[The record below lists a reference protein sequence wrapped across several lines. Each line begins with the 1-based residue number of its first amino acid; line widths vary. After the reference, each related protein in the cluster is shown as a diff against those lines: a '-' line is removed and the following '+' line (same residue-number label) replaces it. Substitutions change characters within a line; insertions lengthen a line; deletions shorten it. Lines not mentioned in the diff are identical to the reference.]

1 MRNFLDKI
9 KNLRL
14 WAILG
19 TACRKVGAFFVR
31 VGKAIATG
39 LIKAAKAVAAAAKC
53 FGRWVLLH
61 WRAVAVGAAAV
72 VLAVGVFLAL
82 FLTLPVKTVEI
93 EGEVLLLQGEEYGG
107 GLNVKATTKAGLVH
121 REEVLPKML
130 SGFDPN
136 VTGEQKV
143 TVSYGKRK
151 VSATLN
157 VIPTAEVTL
166 RVREGSLPLEF
177 EPNDPFPQSGV
188 FDLYYAGKLIRS
200 APITRASAPGFSSLL
215 SGNYE
220 IFLNYRMG
228 LSIPYSYRVLEIIES
243 ITPTGVLYAPQGAAL
258 SKNNAVGNLRFL
270 VKYKDGTE
278 EYVMI
283 YDDRILVQDDVLES
297 RDGDYQGNVKLSY
310 KGVEVVCPVTAY
322 KGDLLA
328 PRLVKLHLDKTVY
341 AVGED
346 FDYSK
351 AYLEVE
357 YERFGGTPVL
367 LRSTESTIFLMER
380 QGDPEN
386 YTLTPITDGS
396 ASITFDTVRTYDV
409 VAQYMGVESEP
420 VTLRVI
426 SEEDSTRV
434 TGLST
439 TWRGRKEGPPLKGQ
453 ELEFDDAE
461 LTVEYGFGYR
471 VEMVP
476 LTAEMVTGYDKNT
489 PGDQDV
495 TIAFDD
501 FFEVI
506 TLRVGDPDSS
516 EITRIFAVVAW
527 NEPTRYSDDELVV
540 PETAYLSVEIG
551 YGGSPDQ
558 KVYLKDNSEVTIEGF
573 VPQNLEPQTLTIG
586 YKGFVVII
594 TDFQILDDRSKEMAY
609 LIGPSAINID
619 VGEDLDLD
627 GYVCTVG
634 YNTGSD
640 DDEVWTFAELLEK
653 GGEIV
658 WVNAPYNKNVPD
670 AYYFYLSY
678 GGFRCGTI
686 TLYVEG
692 ETAVAAT
699 GIRLDTQNATTTYG
713 VGAALDITG
722 MKLYLVYSNGYEE
735 DVTAYFSESSVT
747 GFSTAQAGEFTATVS
762 YLSDEG
768 AFVTGFDYT
777 VV

>member
-1 MRNFLDKI
+1 MRNFWNKI

-19 TACRKVGAFFVR
+19 EACRKVGAFFVR
-31 VGKAIATG
+31 VGKAVAVG
-39 LIKAAKAVAAAAKC
+39 LSKAAKAVVTAARCAIGWCA
-53 FGRWVLLH
+53 LH

-72 VLAVGVFLAL
+72 VFAVGVFLAL
-82 FLTLPVKTVEI
+82 FLTLPVKTVEV
-93 EGEVLLLQGEEYGG
+93 EGEVLLLQGEEYTS
-107 GLNVKATTKAGLVH
+107 GLNIKATTKAGLVH

-130 SGFDPN
+130 SGLDPD
-136 VTGEQKV
+136 VTGAQQV
-143 TVSYGKRK
+143 TVSYGKWR
-151 VSATLN
+151 VSATVK
-157 VIPTAEVTL
+157 VIPVSEVAL
-166 RVREGSLPLEF
+166 RVREGTLPSDY
-177 EPNDPFPQSGV
+177 EPNDPFPKSGV
-188 FDLYYAGKLIRS
+188 FDLYYDGELIRS

-220 IFLNYRMG
+220 IFLNYRTG

-243 ITPTGVLYAPQGAAL
+243 ITPTGILYAPQGAAL

-283 YDDRILVQDDVLES
+283 YDDRILVQDDVLEL

-386 YTLTPITDGS
+386 YTLAPITDGS
-396 ASITFDTVRTYDV
+396 APISFDTARSYDV
-409 VAQYMGVESEP
+409 VAQYMGVESAL

-426 SEEDSTRV
+426 SEEDATRV
-434 TGLST
+434 TGIST

-471 VEMVP
+471 AETVP
-476 LTAEMVTGYDKNT
+476 LTAEMVTGYDKTT

-501 FFEVI
+501 FFKVI
-506 TLRVGDPDSS
+506 TLRVGDPDSN
-516 EITRIFAVVAW
+516 EVTRIIAVVAW
-527 NEPTRYSDDELVV
+527 NDPTYYSSDELVV
-540 PETAYLSVEIG
+540 SDTAYLEVEIG
-551 YGGSPDQ
+551 YGGSPNQ
-558 KVYLKDNSEVTIEGF
+558 KIYLKDNDDVTITGF
-573 VPQNLEPQTLTIG
+573 TPHVLEEQILTIKYAG
-586 YKGFVVII
+586 FEIVFEHFVVI
-594 TDFQILDDRSKEMAY
+594 DDREKEMRYITA
-609 LIGPSAINID
+609 PSAIYID
-619 VGEDLDLD
+619 VGGALDYAEITCSL
-627 GYVCTVG
+627 G
-634 YNTGSD
+634 YNTGDKD
-640 DDEVWTFAELLEK
+640 DVLLADIVKDGATVWLPDYFD
-653 GGEIV
+653 I
-658 WVNAPYNKNVPD
+658 NVPGTYD
-670 AYYFYLSY
+670 MRISY
-678 GGFRCGTI
+678 KGFDSDWITI
-686 TLYVEG
+686 YVEG
-692 ETAVAAT
+692 EPAVTAT
-699 GIRLDTQNATTTYG
+699 GIRLDTQNATTTYN
-713 VGAALDITG
+713 VGDALDITG
-722 MKLYLVYSNGYEE
+722 MKLYLVYSNSHEE
-735 DVTAYFSESSVT
+735 DVTAYFSESSIT

-762 YLSDEG
+762 YLSAEG